1 MTCPRPPTSPN
12 RGKREGRRR
21 KARVHPNTLWTSD
34 ARLLPIRTHEDER
47 RISSAAD
54 TSTPR
59 WLDEAFLFALQRA
72 NVAQG
77 GHAFWQ
83 DPVPSLRCPSRAR
96 PTLRGLLRAL
106 PCTAKGLDM
115 RAKHPVCRTC
125 LGSWIA
131 TCLEDGRHEVKCPNG
146 DCTACLPDSSLRTLA
161 SSEQWES
168 LLDRRRDAGI
178 LRIRRMIGGAGGED
192 LAKWAAGKTQAC
204 PRCFAL
210 VERSEGC
217 NHMSCRCG
225 AQFCWVCGQWPCNKS
240 HSRSDLPT
248 ISLPEEVE
256 GKEDA
261 AASRP
266 QPQAQPEASDPAPMT
281 AAVLRKVKSW

>member
-1 MTCPRPPTSPN
+1 MR
-12 RGKREGRRR
+12 
-21 KARVHPNTLWTSD
+21 TSD
-34 ARLLPIRTHEDER
+34 AYRLLQ
-47 RISSAAD
+47 
-54 TSTPR
+54 TPR
-59 WLDEAFLFALQRA
+59 RPGGWTRLSCSHCNEPTWRKEDTPSGKILCPLCVVHPEHAQPCGVCFEHCRPFAR
-72 NVAQG
+72 
-77 GHAFWQ
+77 
-83 DPVPSLRCPSRAR
+83 
-96 PTLRGLLRAL
+96 

-192 LAKWAAGKTQAC
+192 LAQWAAGKTQAC